1 MKKFFKAAL
10 FIGGTALAA
19 HFGMK
24 AYKRINGIVKLSK
37 SLPEFLNNVYG
48 EKPKLNINR
57 SFNAMGIRVA
67 FPQEIIDK
75 HTDIETTVREY
86 IDDFYPELAK
96 CSIDVNV
103 VAQSE
108 EGEEAEAAPEEEP
121 AGEEPEKE

>member
-24 AYKRINGIVKLSK
+24 AYKRVSGIVKLSK

-48 EKPKLNINR
+48 EKPKVNINR
-57 SFNAMGIRVA
+57 TFSALSLKLGFSA
-67 FPQEIIDK
+67 EIIDK

-96 CSIDVNV
+96 CSVEV
-103 VAQSE
+103 EVYVKGE
-108 EGEEAEAAPEEEP
+108 EEAEECCEDEAETEEE
-121 AGEEPEKE
+121 EV